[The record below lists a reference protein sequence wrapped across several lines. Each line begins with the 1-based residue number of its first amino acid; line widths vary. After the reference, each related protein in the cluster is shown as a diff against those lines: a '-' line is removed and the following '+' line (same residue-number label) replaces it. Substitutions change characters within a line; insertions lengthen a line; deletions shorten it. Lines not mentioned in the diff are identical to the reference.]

1 MRYYTLFAL
10 VTLAGFSVVCLFA
23 SLAVAGMWRATGHA
37 FGRLAAA
44 RRGRWLLTLRLAPTV
59 AAAAAALALGF
70 TFLAYEP
77 PDTGE
82 AAGGVLSAL
91 AAISVV
97 MAALAISHAA
107 RMVASDSALS
117 RLVRHCRQW
126 TGTNGTAAAIL
137 ETSYPVAAVAGVF
150 RPRLMLS
157 ARVLHECGAEE
168 IEAIVAH
175 ERAHMRRHDN
185 LSRALLTALPDRWFA
200 PRTHEQI
207 EAAWTLAAEEAADT
221 EAAGRTGTRRAVL
234 AATLIHVAKMAD
246 AAPPAWMPQLAF
258 YQGIGLEYRVRALL
272 AEPRRDS
279 GRIALVEAS
288 AIALAICL
296 AGLTAMNFPALHA
309 LIEWS
314 VRLLP

>member
-1 MRYYTLFAL
+1 MRYYALFAL
-10 VTLAGFSVVCLFA
+10 VTLAGFSVVCLIV
-23 SLAVAGMWRATGHA
+23 SLAVSGIWRATGDA
-37 FGRLAAA
+37 FGQLVAA
-44 RRGRWLLTLRLAPTV
+44 RRGRWLLALRLAPT
-59 AAAAAALALGF
+59 ACAAAAALALGF

-82 AAGGVLSAL
+82 AAGGVLTAL
-91 AAISVV
+91 AAMAVV
-97 MAALAISHAA
+97 LAALAISHAA

-126 TGTNGTAAAIL
+126 TGSNGAAAAIL

-157 ARVLHECGAEE
+157 ARVLRECQPEE

-175 ERAHMRRHDN
+175 EHAHMRRHDN

-200 PRTHEQI
+200 PRTHDQI

-221 EAAGRTGTRRAVL
+221 EAAGKAGARRAVL
-234 AATLIHVAKMAD
+234 AATLIRVAKMAD

-258 YQGIGLEYRVRALL
+258 YQGVGLEYRVRALL
-272 AEPRRDS
+272 AEPRRDPA
-279 GRIALVEAS
+279 RIAFVEAL
-288 AIALAICL
+288 AIALAIYL
-296 AGLTAMNFPALHA
+296 ASLTAISLPVLHGV
-309 LIEWS
+309 IEWS